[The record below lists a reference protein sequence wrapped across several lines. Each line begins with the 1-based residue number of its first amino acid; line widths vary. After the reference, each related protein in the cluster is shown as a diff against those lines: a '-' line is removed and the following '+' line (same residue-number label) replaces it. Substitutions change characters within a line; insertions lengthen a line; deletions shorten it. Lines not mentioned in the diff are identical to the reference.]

1 MNTIHFNIDHWI
13 ALAPGL
19 TTLDDW
25 QTWANNSQL
34 IDPQPPATDKIPPMM
49 RRRMSPLSKL
59 ALQAAITITE
69 TNNIDYIVFA
79 SRHGELHRTVN
90 LIKDIINGDDA
101 SPIAF
106 SQSVHNTAAGLYT
119 IATHQPL
126 AVTSLAGGEN
136 TLHMALI
143 ETGCY
148 LSQHPHHRVLI
159 VDFDQ
164 PLPNE
169 YQHFEQHQYPS
180 FALAMVISYGDNNQ
194 LCWQS
199 TPQVDRERHPSV
211 DCYPQTLTVIKHL
224 ANKDSQWS
232 IHSQTQQW
240 QWQHQS

>member
-19 TTLDDW
+19 TTQEDW
-25 QTWANNSQL
+25 RTWAKNPQ
-34 IDPQPPATDKIPPMM
+34 ITDPQPLAVNKIPPMM

-59 ALQAAITITE
+59 VLQAAMTITDE
-69 TNNIDYIVFA
+69 HNIDYIVFS

-119 IATHQPL
+119 IATKQPI

-136 TLHMALI
+136 NLHMALI
-143 ETGCY
+143 ETACY
-148 LSQHPHHRVLI
+148 LDEHPHHRVLL

-164 PLPNE
+164 PLPDE
-169 YQHFEQHQYPS
+169 YQQFEQHQYPS
-180 FALAMVISYGDNNQ
+180 FALAMVISFGENSQ

-199 TPQVDRERHPSV
+199 TSTQTVERHHSV
-211 DCYPQTLTVIKHL
+211 ACYPQTLTVIQHL
-224 ANKDSQWS
+224 ANNDTQWS
-232 IHSQTQQW
+232 IHAQGRQW
-240 QWQHQS
+240 QWQYQP

>member
-13 ALAPGL
+13 ALTPGL
-19 TTLDDW
+19 VLQEDE
-25 QTWANNSQL
+25 QAWANHPQL
-34 IDPQPPATDKIPPMM
+34 LHTQPPAADKIPPMM

-59 ALQAAITITE
+59 ALQAAMTITE
-69 TNNIDYIVFA
+69 KTTVDYIVFA

-119 IATHQPL
+119 IATKQPL
-126 AVTSLAGGEN
+126 AVTSLTGGEN

-143 ETGCY
+143 EVACY
-148 LSQHPHHRVLI
+148 LNEHPDHRVLV
-159 VDFDQ
+159 VDYDQ

-169 YQHFEQHQYPS
+169 YQQFEQYQYPL
-180 FALAMVISYGDNNQ
+180 FALAMVISYGSNSQ
-194 LCWQS
+194 LCRQPMS
-199 TPQVDRERHPSV
+199 PAIHEHHHGV

-232 IHSQTQQW
+232 INAQKQQW
-240 QWQHQS
+240 QWQHQ